1 MTSLVV
7 TDNFQNY
14 IQTNFPSIK
23 DYPFVVDILLFCL
36 IAYTYYFGNP
46 ELYTKLI
53 KYTIIILIVRYLFNY
68 ITNYT
73 LPTNVG
79 DGKGTLPTN
88 VKSRNHFQIN
98 AHIALFALLILTNT
112 LLDLNTYTIYG
123 LLIGYTLFASAVNY
137 GYTVDNLITL
147 VLVYNLISL
156 RI

>member
-1 MTSLVV
+1 MTSIVNDVKDRKNLVV

-14 IQTNFPSIK
+14 IQTNFPSVK
-23 DYPFVVDILLFCL
+23 DYSFVVDILLFCL

-53 KYTIIILIVRYLFNY
+53 KYTIIILLIRYLCNY

-73 LPTNVG
+73 LSSN
-79 DGKGTLPTN
+79 DAL
-88 VKSRNHFQIN
+88 VKSKNYFQIN
-98 AHIALFALLILTNT
+98 GHIAIFTLLILTNT

-137 GYTVDNLITL
+137 GYTVDNLITA
-147 VLVYNLISL
+147 
-156 RI
+156 